1 MRPAGFEPAT
11 RGLEVRGGYLPLR
24 VVSCRQVP
32 YLQVFYGLEQVSMCH
47 HILLNV
53 GPVVVKIVVNWCL
66 SVRVLAL
73 TTCTDH
79 SYRKVPPYC

>member
-1 MRPAGFEPAT
+1 
-11 RGLEVRGGYLPLR
+11 
-24 VVSCRQVP
+24 
-32 YLQVFYGLEQVSMCH
+32 MCH